1 MISQSSAPIVADIL
15 KPHIQKSSK
24 NLQDHQD
31 FEDLCKVSQLLKTK
45 VLPKLVCELDDL
57 RTVCVSSNHLTHL
70 FHSEGINMRYLGLA
84 LRHCTQYHVKVLF
97 VTEILARTAK
107 NIFNE
112 TLSQHILDLEDQ
124 TTLIENY
131 SLICVVDFLNLLFG
145 NSEESNLFRHDVLFP
160 RAQSHFK
167 VNKED
172 LKIDS
177 NVALFYAFSE
187 RTGISR
193 I

>member
-1 MISQSSAPIVADIL
+1 
-15 KPHIQKSSK
+15 
-24 NLQDHQD
+24 
-31 FEDLCKVSQLLKTK
+31 
-45 VLPKLVCELDDL
+45 
-57 RTVCVSSNHLTHL
+57 
-70 FHSEGINMRYLGLA
+70 
-84 LRHCTQYHVKVLF
+84 
-97 VTEILARTAK
+97 
-107 NIFNE
+107 
-112 TLSQHILDLEDQ
+112 LDLEDQ

-145 NSEESNLFRHDVLFP
+145 NSEESNLFRQDVLFP